1 VRRVFGFV
9 TIVAIGWFA
18 AVIAA
23 AQTSAAP
30 GTGQRAGGPPAPS
43 NLQVMP
49 KDIPRDQLIAQM
61 QSIAQA
67 LGVQCNY
74 CHVQEGRGGRN
85 DMASDEKPT
94 KKVARQMMIFARELN
109 DKLPAV
115 VGKSANETTRVG
127 CSTCHRGLP
136 IPQTLQQTLSRAV
149 TEKGL
154 EGAIADYR
162 ALRAKYAGTMAY
174 DLSENGLI
182 AMGQAAINADRAD
195 NAIGWLNLNLEFYP
209 QSSRTYQTLA
219 QAYQKKNDK
228 DNAIKALEKAVELD
242 PNNNQAKQQLQQLKG
257 Q

>member
-1 VRRVFGFV
+1 MKRLSLFV
-9 TIVAIGWFA
+9 TVLTTAFVAA
-18 AVIAA
+18 TAS
-23 AQTSAAP
+23 AQTPAA
-30 GTGQRAGGPPAPS
+30 GGAGQRAGGPPALS

-49 KDIPRDQLIAQM
+49 KDIPRDQLLAQM

-94 KKVARQMMIFARELN
+94 KKTARQMMIFARELN

-115 VGKSANETTRVG
+115 VSKAASETARVG
-127 CSTCHRGLP
+127 CVTCHRGLA
-136 IPQTLQQTLSRAV
+136 IPETLQQTLARAV
-149 TEKGL
+149 TQKGL
-154 EGAIADYR
+154 DGAIADYR
-162 ALRAKYAGTMAY
+162 ALRTKYTGTMAY

-182 AMGQAAINADRAD
+182 TMGQAAINADRAD

-209 QSSRTYQTLA
+209 KSSRTYQTLA

-228 DNAIKALEKAVELD
+228 DNAIGALEKAVELD